1 MSKIINSQD
10 YWDNRFSDDWEK
22 NSGPAQSRFF
32 ANVTLDN
39 LPPWLIGTIKKQK
52 LTLVDWGCAQGDGT
66 DALARFFDPK
76 RLTGVDFSTES
87 IAAAK
92 NRYSAINFLVEDWL
106 QEDFSELEKEYDF
119 VFSSNTLEHFHD
131 PFKVIKKIASKAKLG
146 LIFALPYR
154 EYNRIDEHFFTF
166 TKDNLPTRIGRFSLF
181 WSKVVDCSLINNTM
195 WTGDQIILVYADSTW
210 AFNHSEFLG
219 DMHIDSGAVNE
230 QLAGYDSLSWHR
242 EYEFSKILKHSLDK
256 ISTELDSIK
265 DDLSKQKNDNKFLQD
280 HVSELKEIVRQKDG
294 LINILKNSTSWRIT
308 KPLRIAGDFSKK
320 IKLADFFHFLLK
332 SFYKIL
338 PESIKRRLYGL
349 KAKYLNKR
357 YSSFVDSQESVSL
370 LDAPEWLLVANE
382 CQKLAV
388 VPCGFEF
395 DELVNQ
401 RPINFAKCFSQRG
414 VKTLFVSW
422 QWGPDEQQERAGS
435 EVYPNVWQVPLY
447 DFVKYLPL
455 LNGDRQESIYLAT
468 LPAEILVD
476 PMYLLRSKGFN
487 VIYDVMDN
495 WEEFFNAG
503 QAPWYSAE
511 AEELAVLSADGVTV
525 VAPALREKFL
535 HLRKDIEVVGN
546 GFSSA
551 VVGENNAMISLVKS
565 KSQGAKVI
573 GYVGHLTDAWFEWD
587 FLFSL
592 AKQFPTYHFEI
603 IGYGE
608 PEWVVEKL
616 HKFENVSLIG
626 RVLPKNLHN
635 YVKNWSVALIP
646 FRDGALAQS
655 VDPIKIY
662 EYLYFGLP
670 VLVTGIEHLESYPY
684 TEVADKYNASVKLEK
699 LLSLNIDYSCIQ
711 DFLVDCTWDRRLEQ
725 ILVTVSRKPAMSILY
740 E

>member
-1 MSKIINSQD
+1 MSKSINSQD
-10 YWDNRFSDDWEK
+10 YWNNRFADDWEQ

-39 LPPWLIGTIKKQK
+39 LPSWLIRAVKKQE

-66 DALARFFDPK
+66 DALVRFFDPK
-76 RLTGVDFSTES
+76 SLTGVDFSTES

-92 NRYSAINFLVEDWL
+92 KRYGAIDFLAEDWL
-106 QEDFSELEKEYDF
+106 QESFSELGKEYDF

-131 PFKVIKKIASKAKLG
+131 PFEVIKKISSKAKLG

-154 EYNRIDEHFFTF
+154 EYDRIDEHFFTF

-181 WSKVVDCSLINNTM
+181 WSKVVDCSLIKNTM
-195 WTGDQIILVYADSTW
+195 WAGDQVILVYADSAW

-219 DMHIDSGAVNE
+219 DMHIDSGVVNE
-230 QLAGYDSLSWHR
+230 PLAGYDSLSWHR
-242 EYEFSKILKHSLDK
+242 EYEFSKILKHSLAK
-256 ISTELDSIK
+256 ISTELDNIK
-265 DDLSKQKNDNKFLQD
+265 DGLSQQKKNNKFLRDQ
-280 HVSELKEIVRQKDG
+280 VSELKGSIRQKED
-294 LINILKNSTSWRIT
+294 LINMLKNSTSWRIT
-308 KPLRIAGDFSKK
+308 KPLRMAGDFSKK
-320 IKLADFFHFLLK
+320 IRLTDFSHCLLK
-332 SFYKIL
+332 NVYKVL
-338 PESIKRRLYGL
+338 PESIKKRLHGL

-357 YSSFVDSQESVSL
+357 YSSFVDNQEGVSL
-370 LDAPEWLLVANE
+370 LDAPEWLLVANGCE
-382 CQKLAV
+382 KLAV

-401 RPINFAKCFSQRG
+401 RPINFAKCFSQKG
-414 VKTLFVSW
+414 IKTLFVSW
-422 QWGPDEQQERAGS
+422 QWSPDEQQEKADS

-447 DFVKYLPL
+447 DFIKYLPL

-503 QAPWYSAE
+503 QAPWYTAE

-546 GFSSA
+546 GFSST
-551 VVGENNAMISLVKS
+551 VIGENNAMISLGKS
-565 KSQGAKVI
+565 ESGGEKVI

-587 FLFSL
+587 LLFSL
-592 AKQFPTYHFEI
+592 ATQFPTYRFEI

-608 PEWVVEKL
+608 PDWVVGKL
-616 HKFENVSLIG
+616 HQFENVSLIG
-626 RVLPKNLHN
+626 KVLPKDLHR
-635 YVKNWSVALIP
+635 YVKNWNMALIP
-646 FRDGALAQS
+646 FKDGALAQS

-670 VLVTGIEHLESYPY
+670 VLVTGIEHLKSYPY
-684 TEVADKYNASVKLEK
+684 TEVADKYNAAEKLEK
-699 LLSLNIDYSCIQ
+699 LLSLNVDYSCIQ
-711 DFLVDCTWDRRLEQ
+711 IFLADCTWDKRFEQ
-725 ILVTVSRKPAMSILY
+725 ILDTVSRKPAMSVLY
-740 E
+740 A